1 MPNHSLLEEIKSKK
15 IKFNG
20 VSSDSRSIKKGNIFF
35 AIPGNEIDGSRFI
48 NQAIKKGAA
57 AIVVPSYSKKRYPKN
72 TTVIKVKDIRK
83 SLSLLAFEI
92 NKNNIETKI
101 AITGTNG
108 KTSVAY
114 FLSYLLRISGKSV
127 ATIGTLGNSVL
138 KRNKYNL
145 TSPEPID
152 LSKQLKKIGQKKIK
166 YLVMEASSHGL
177 HQSRF
182 YGMNFDVC
190 ALTNISHD
198 HLDYH
203 KTINNYIKSKM
214 ILFKDYIHKDSKLI
228 INSKTKYIKKI
239 RSILKKNKSVRPLYF
254 QANLIGFDPRK
265 LAKSSLNCPSVLG
278 RMEYVGRTKT
288 GGKVYVDFAHTPDAL
303 KNSIVESKK
312 LETSNVHVLF
322 GCGGNRDRKKRPLMG
337 KIASKYAD
345 KATVTDDN
353 PRYEN
358 PARIREE
365 VIGNLKNISE
375 IGNRKLAIKKAISEL
390 KRGDLLLIAGKGH
403 EKFQSIMGKN
413 FPFDDVKIAEKY
425 LQKK

>member
-1 MPNHSLLEEIKSKK
+1 MGSKRILLKFKNFPNFQIENFI
-15 IKFNG
+15 
-20 VSSDSRSIKKGNIFF
+20 F
-35 AIPGNEIDGSRFI
+35 AI
-48 NQAIKKGAA
+48 
-57 AIVVPSYSKKRYPKN
+57 
-72 TTVIKVKDIRK
+72 
-83 SLSLLAFEI
+83 
-92 NKNNIETKI
+92 
-101 AITGTNG
+101 
-108 KTSVAY
+108 
-114 FLSYLLRISGKSV
+114 
-127 ATIGTLGNSVL
+127 
-138 KRNKYNL
+138 
-145 TSPEPID
+145 
-152 LSKQLKKIGQKKIK
+152 
-166 YLVMEASSHGL
+166 
-177 HQSRF
+177 
-182 YGMNFDVC
+182 
-190 ALTNISHD
+190 
-198 HLDYH
+198 
-203 KTINNYIKSKM
+203 
-214 ILFKDYIHKDSKLI
+214 
-228 INSKTKYIKKI
+228 
-239 RSILKKNKSVRPLYF
+239 SIL
-254 QANLIGFDPRK
+254 NLIGFDPRK
-265 LAKSSLNCPSVLG
+265 LSKSSLNCPSVLG

-358 PARIREE
+358 PARIRKE
-365 VIGNLKNISE
+365 VIGNLKNITE